1 MTTLQKIL
9 ITIGICLIIFLG
21 FYFTIKY
28 YKDINES
35 LLLEL
40 NKKGE
45 LIKYSDSLQSYTAYI
60 NNKKADSLIA
70 LNTDLAAALK
80 EAAGKTELVY
90 IYNTITKYVNV
101 PVSTFPD
108 STTAYQRLAIYKNKW
123 LNFKATY
130 RIKTPY
136 DFNINNIE
144 IPDSLILVQTI
155 SKTGRKILYVK
166 NHNPYVKI
174 NNLEAFVEP
183 KTITNTILDKDHWRW
198 LLAYTYTPGIKV
210 TNAMLGVFSPLG
222 IGAVVGYS
230 NIPNEF
236 KSNYSLGLGY
246 SKNF

>member
-9 ITIGICLIIFLG
+9 ITAGLILIIFLG

-70 LNTDLAAALK
+70 LNTDLVAALK

-90 IYNTITKYVNV
+90 VYNTITKYVNV
-101 PVSTFPD
+101 PVATFPD
-108 STTAYQRLAIYKNKW
+108 STTADQRLAIYKNKW

-130 RIKTPY
+130 KIKAPY

-155 SKTGRKILYVK
+155 SKTGRKTLYVK

-174 NNLEAFVEP
+174 NNLEALVEP
-183 KTITNTILDKDHWRW
+183 ETITNTVLDEDHWRW
-198 LLAYTYTPGIKV
+198 MLSYTYSPGLKT
-210 TNAMLGVFSPLG
+210 TNALVGVYSPFG
-222 IGAVVGYS
+222 IGVIGGYS
-230 NIPNEF
+230 NI
-236 KSNYSLGLGY
+236 
-246 SKNF
+246 SKNFNENYNFGLSFIKKF